1 MCTAMEA
8 LTLASKAK
16 MVSPVR
22 RSVHHFC
29 LFVWTFFRQNFTD
42 AQGDCVAIAT
52 TPKFRM

>member
-8 LTLASKAK
+8 LTLASRAK
-16 MVSPVR
+16 MVSPVK

-42 AQGDCVAIAT
+42 ARGDCVAIAT
-52 TPKFRM
+52 TRKFRM